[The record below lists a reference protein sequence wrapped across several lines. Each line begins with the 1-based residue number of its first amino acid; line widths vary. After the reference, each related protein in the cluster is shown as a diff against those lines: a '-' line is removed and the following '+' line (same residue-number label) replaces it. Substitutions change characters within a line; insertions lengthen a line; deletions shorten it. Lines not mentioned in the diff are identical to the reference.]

1 MASIFFMPVTSGA
14 SAHCIAAAARIG
26 GLESLAVVESL
37 AEVDRDEWNALAGEQ
52 PFVRHEFLSALVDTG
67 CAVGRSGWLPRFL
80 CLRRAGAL
88 VGAMPLFGKMHSYGE
103 YVFDW
108 AWADAHERN
117 GVQYYPKLLCAV
129 PFTPVQGRR
138 LLAAGEA
145 ERLTLLRGALELAR
159 GTSSLH
165 VLFPNEDEARL
176 MESEGLLLRRTVQ
189 FHWRNDGYGDF
200 DAFLGRLS
208 HARRKNIR
216 QERRRVREAGVSVR
230 WLEGA
235 AIERR
240 HWEFFHRCYRA
251 TYAAHGSTPYLNL
264 QFFLRLGAALPQ
276 HTALAIAEREGRAI
290 ASSLFLLD
298 KGRLYGRHW
307 GALEY
312 VPLLHFECCYYQ
324 AIEFAIARR
333 LQAFEGGAQGEHKL
347 FRGLLPVEALSAH
360 WLAHPRFARAVENF
374 LEREGAGIARYVDE
388 LCDHSPFKG

>member
-52 PFVRHEFLSALVDTG
+52 PFVRHEFLCALVDTG

-298 KGRLYGRHW
+298 QGRLYGRHW